1 VRRTQDRVDELKALY
16 PAGHGTMFS
25 NRTLDVIAET
35 ATSGQYDFMLGI
47 VRGELEYRDVNRRA
61 RLAKSAGFP
70 VRKHFDDSFH
80 WDDIGFP
87 DSYSRKEM
95 LSCGFIKT
103 AENLVLYGGVGTGK
117 THSAIA
123 LGLLACDQ
131 GMTVRFYTMSDLV
144 LKLSAARDS
153 GTLDR
158 LLSAL
163 TKVDLL
169 EIDEWG
175 YLPTDRD
182 GARLLFQV
190 ISRRYETGSVLLTTN
205 LEFSR
210 WGSVFTDDQMAAAM
224 IDRIAHHGRLI
235 TYGGESNRMID
246 ALMRR

>member
-1 VRRTQDRVDELKALY
+1 
-16 PAGHGTMFS
+16 
-25 NRTLDVIAET
+25 
-35 ATSGQYDFMLGI
+35 MLG
-47 VRGELEYRDVNRRA
+47 
-61 RLAKSAGFP
+61 
-70 VRKHFDDSFH
+70 
-80 WDDIGFP
+80 
-87 DSYSRKEM
+87 
-95 LSCGFIKT
+95 CGFIKT

-144 LKLSAARDS
+144 LKLSSARDS